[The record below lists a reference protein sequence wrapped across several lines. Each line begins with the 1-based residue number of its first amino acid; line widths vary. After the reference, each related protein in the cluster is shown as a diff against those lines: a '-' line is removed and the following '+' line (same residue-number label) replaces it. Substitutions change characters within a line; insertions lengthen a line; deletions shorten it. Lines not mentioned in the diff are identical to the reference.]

1 MTKLKTLSLISL
13 FLIINACNGANPDP
27 YEGAI
32 KRYFSEVLSVKF
44 EYNKAYNDMLII
56 PLSGCTPCLAEVL
69 EHLTN
74 RQPSN
79 IEIILVGETQDD
91 EIKAMLDELS
101 ITYSTILDSENK
113 LTLYRTNITNP
124 SLLKINEGH
133 IEKTEITL
141 LNYTTV
147 LNF

>member
-1 MTKLKTLSLISL
+1 MNRLKIFGAICLL
-13 FLIINACNGANPDP
+13 FIINACNRANSDP

-32 KRYFSEVLSVKF
+32 KRYFSEVLSMTF
-44 EYNKAYNDMLII
+44 EENKAYTDVLII
-56 PLSGCTPCLAEVL
+56 PLSGCTPCLAEVM

-74 RQPSN
+74 RRPSQN
-79 IEIILVGETQDD
+79 QIVLVGESQNM
-91 EIKAMLDELS
+91 EIKRMVEELS
-101 ITYSTILDSENK
+101 TTYSVFVDLDYS
-113 LTLYRTNITNP
+113 LTGYRTNITGP
-124 SLLKINEGH
+124 SLLRIEDGH